1 MCVWV
6 LLWHEYFYLYHTS
19 AYSQAKCFLKA
30 KCFGTRFPLN
40 NSWASED
47 ILTPFGQ
54 LEALI
59 DDTVDTQAQWS
70 GYTSYRETGQ
80 CRIFVIFF
88 PGKIS
93 AKIFCTTIFD
103 INWQLLMQK
112 AFCPKQWKCK
122 MNDKSKVEWI
132 KWHQILISKFSI
144 LFIKNMFKIFYMY
157 SFH

>member
-1 MCVWV
+1 MSWNH
-6 LLWHEYFYLYHTS
+6 WTYMDIIY
-19 AYSQAKCFLKA
+19 YSEARCSGTA
-30 KCFGTRFPLN
+30 KCFGTRVPLN
-40 NSWASED
+40 NSWTSED
-47 ILTPFGQ
+47 ILMPFGQ
-54 LEALI
+54 LIVLV
-59 DDTVDTQAQWS
+59 DDIVDTQAQWS

-103 INWQLLMQK
+103 IKWQLLMQK

-132 KWHQILISKFSI
+132 KWHKILISKFSI
-144 LFIKNMFKIFYMY
+144 LFIKNMFKIFYMCF
-157 SFH
+157 FH